1 VSLAAQGRLRRDEK
15 EEKKM
20 AQIIDKVQ
28 PGDLITAQFINR
40 IVDEINA
47 LQAKVAGLEAV
58 GPAGGKVYI
67 TEILPHSPSPRVNQ
81 VMHIVGQ
88 NFGFLIGA
96 TEVMLDHDVRVDK
109 FLPNSNDQ
117 NLIFKIPVIQNLPP
131 KGRPVNVRVS
141 NVKHYAEEVVTILPA
156 ELKLEGG
163 VDVLFKSANPVTITP
178 NNPVTFEFNLKS
190 RASLAADFTITTEIT
205 GIANPSPWED
215 QIEVLNNFKIKAPDN
230 RIPLNVNETKTF
242 FVRIPAVPPNTNGV
256 KFGLK
261 VTASSGTVSGFDI
274 PANFVVGQ
282 AVVPPDPDTNLILN
296 TGAASVPVEF
306 IPPAAGTLKLSTTP
320 ATIVLQKPTAEVPSP
335 LARVNLTAAIRAIGS
350 YILSA
355 KITSGSGWTATVNT
369 GQVPNPVNI
378 KEADFGVSDEVTKP
392 LRIIV
397 KALAAATAQAEVEIQ
412 FQREGS
418 SLKQT
423 MRLKLALPAHG

>member
-1 VSLAAQGRLRRDEK
+1 
-15 EEKKM
+15 M

-58 GPAGGKVYI
+58 GPVGGKVFI
-67 TEILPHSPSPRVNQ
+67 TDILPHSPLPRVDQ
-81 VMHIVGQ
+81 TMHIVGQ

-96 TEVMLDHDVRVDK
+96 TEVMIDHDVRVDN

-117 NLIFKIPVIQNLPP
+117 NLIFKIPVIPNLP
-131 KGRPVNVRVS
+131 KQGRLVSVRVS
-141 NVKHYAEEVVTILPA
+141 NVNEYAEKVVTILPV
-156 ELKLEGG
+156 ELALEGG
-163 VDVLFKSANPVTITP
+163 VDVLFKNADPPTITP

-190 RASLAADFTITTEIT
+190 RASLAADFTITAEIT
-205 GIANPSPWED
+205 GVADPSIWED
-215 QIEVLNNFKIKAPDN
+215 QIEVLNSLKIKVQDN

-242 FVRIPAVPPNTNGV
+242 FVRIPIVPANTNGA

-261 VTASSGTVSGFDI
+261 VTASSGSIGGFDI
-274 PANFVVGQ
+274 PADFTVGQ

-296 TGAASVPVEF
+296 TGEGSNPVEF
-306 IPPAAGTLKLSTTP
+306 IPSTAGNLNVNTTP
-320 ATIVLQKPTAEVPSP
+320 ATIVLQKPTPQVLNP
-335 LARVNLTAAIRAIGS
+335 LARVNLTAALRAVGS
-350 YILSA
+350 YTLTA
-355 KITSGSGWTATVNT
+355 QVTSGTGWTATINT
-369 GQVPNPVNI
+369 QQVPNPFVI
-378 KEADFGVSDEVTKP
+378 SEADFSNSDEATKS

-397 KALAAATAQAEVEIQ
+397 KALAEATAQAEVEIQ
-412 FQREGS
+412 LQRAGS

-423 MRLKLALPAHG
+423 MRLKLALPA

>member
-1 VSLAAQGRLRRDEK
+1 
-15 EEKKM
+15 M

-40 IVDEINA
+40 IVDEINT
-47 LQAKVAGLEAV
+47 LKAKVAGLEAI
-58 GPAGGKVYI
+58 GPVGGKVFI
-67 TEILPHSPSPRVNQ
+67 TDILPHSPPPRVDQ
-81 VMHIVGQ
+81 IMHIIGQ

-96 TEVMLDHDVRVDK
+96 TEVMIDHDVRVDK

-131 KGRPVNVRVS
+131 KGRPVSVRVS
-141 NVKHYAEEVVTILPA
+141 NVNEYAEEVVTILPV

-190 RASLAADFTITTEIT
+190 RASLAADFTITPEIT
-205 GIANPSPWED
+205 GVADPSLWED
-215 QIEVLNNFKIKAPDN
+215 QLEVLNNFKIKVPDN

-242 FVRIPAVPPNTNGV
+242 FIRIPVVPPNTNGT

-261 VTASSGTVSGFDI
+261 VTASSGAVSGFDI
-274 PANFVVGQ
+274 PADFIVGQ

-296 TGAASVPVEF
+296 TGEGSTPVEF
-306 IPPAAGTLKLSTTP
+306 IPTTAGAFKANTTP
-320 ATIVLQKPTAEVPSP
+320 ATIVLQKPTNEVLNP

-350 YILSA
+350 YTLSTQ
-355 KITSGSGWTATVNT
+355 ITSGSGWTATVNT
-369 GQVPNPVNI
+369 GQVPNPVKI
-378 KEADFGVSDEVTKP
+378 TEADFGVSDEVTKP

-397 KALAAATAQAEVEIQ
+397 KASPAATAQAEVEIQ

-423 MRLKLALPAHG
+423 MRLKLALPAQG